1 MKIRAAIALKWM
13 ELEGGMV
20 WERWEMR
27 GRVAKSGATSRKLT
41 KA

>member
-13 ELEGGMV
+13 ELEGAMV
-20 WERWEMR
+20 WERWEWWEMR
-27 GRVAKSGATSRKLT
+27 GATSRKLT